1 MYGIYVLICLPSLSL
16 AYSVVNSY
24 DIVLNDSTV
33 NDFKIK
39 FFVYFVVPS

>member
-33 NDFKIK
+33 NNFKI
-39 FFVYFVVPS
+39 